1 MTEIEKIEKRRAY
14 QREYYKNYRKGKK
27 ALEYACNIEQ
37 AKKDREKRR
46 KLLQK
51 IACCLLVAVCLVCFS
66 ACDNEPKI
74 LYQSESVEVVREGNI
89 TLVSDLVADKEYSF
103 RSVRVKRSES
113 VSEPHTAIETDT
125 IKIEIIP
132 SGLRVY
138 DKTAN
143 KIFTY
148 QRKSLHNKG

>member
-1 MTEIEKIEKRRAY
+1 MKS
-14 QREYYKNYRKGKK
+14 
-27 ALEYACNIEQ
+27 
-37 AKKDREKRR
+37 
-46 KLLQK
+46 K
-51 IACCLLVAVCLVCFS
+51 IAFALLVCVCLMLFAGCN
-66 ACDNEPKI
+66 NEPEI
-74 LYQSESVEVVREGNI
+74 LYQSDSVTIAREGNI

-103 RSVRVKRSES
+103 RSVRVKRSEI
-113 VSEPHTAIETDT
+113 VSEPYTTVDTET

-132 SGLRVY
+132 TGLRVY

>member
-1 MTEIEKIEKRRAY
+1 MTETEKIEKRRAY

-27 ALEYACNIEQ
+27 ALEYACNVEQ
-37 AKKDREKRR
+37 AKKDRENRR

-51 IACCLLVAVCLVCFS
+51 IACCLLVAVCLMCFS
-66 ACDNEPKI
+66 ACDNEPKM
-74 LYQSESVEVVREGNI
+74 LYQSDGVTITREGNI

-113 VSEPHTAIETDT
+113 VLEPHTAIETGT

>member
-1 MTEIEKIEKRRAY
+1 MKS
-14 QREYYKNYRKGKK
+14 
-27 ALEYACNIEQ
+27 
-37 AKKDREKRR
+37 
-46 KLLQK
+46 K
-51 IACCLLVAVCLVCFS
+51 IAFALLVCVCLMLFAGCN
-66 ACDNEPKI
+66 NEPKT
-74 LYQSESVEVVREGNI
+74 LYQSDSVTITREGNI
-89 TLVSDLVADKEYSF
+89 TLVSDLIADKEYSF

-113 VSEPHTAIETDT
+113 VSEPYTTVDTDT

-138 DKTAN
+138 DKTAS

>member
-37 AKKDREKRR
+37 AKKDRENRQ

-51 IACCLLVAVCLVCFS
+51 IAFALLVSVCLMLFS
-66 ACDNEPKI
+66 GCNNEPKT
-74 LYQSESVEVVREGNI
+74 LYQSDSVTITREGNI
-89 TLVSDLVADKEYSF
+89 TLVSDLVADKEYNYITK
-103 RSVRVKRSES
+103 RVKRSEG
-113 VSEPHTAIETDT
+113 VLEPYTTVDTDT

>member
-1 MTEIEKIEKRRAY
+1 MKS
-14 QREYYKNYRKGKK
+14 
-27 ALEYACNIEQ
+27 
-37 AKKDREKRR
+37 
-46 KLLQK
+46 K
-51 IACCLLVAVCLVCFS
+51 IAFALLVSVCVMLFAGCN
-66 ACDNEPKI
+66 NEPKT
-74 LYQSESVEVVREGNI
+74 LYQSDGVTITREGNI

-103 RSVRVKRSES
+103 RSVRVKRSKS
-113 VSEPHTAIETDT
+113 VLEPHTAIETDT

-148 QRKSLHNKG
+148 QRKNLHNKG

>member
-1 MTEIEKIEKRRAY
+1 MTETEKIEKRRAY

-51 IACCLLVAVCLVCFS
+51 IACCLLVAVCLMCFS
-66 ACDNEPKI
+66 ACDNEPRI
-74 LYQSESVEVVREGNI
+74 LYQSDSVTITREGNI

-113 VSEPHTAIETDT
+113 VLEPHTAIETDT

-138 DKTAN
+138 DKTAK

>member
-1 MTEIEKIEKRRAY
+1 MKS
-14 QREYYKNYRKGKK
+14 
-27 ALEYACNIEQ
+27 
-37 AKKDREKRR
+37 
-46 KLLQK
+46 K
-51 IACCLLVAVCLVCFS
+51 IAFALLVCVCLMLFAGCN
-66 ACDNEPKI
+66 NEPEI
-74 LYQSESVEVVREGNI
+74 LYQSDSVTIAREGNI

-113 VSEPHTAIETDT
+113 VVEPYTTVDTDA

>member
-1 MTEIEKIEKRRAY
+1 MTETEKIEKRRAY

-27 ALEYACNIEQ
+27 ALEYAWNIEQ

-113 VSEPHTAIETDT
+113 VLEPHTAIETDT

>member
-1 MTEIEKIEKRRAY
+1 M
-14 QREYYKNYRKGKK
+14 KNKVAFVLLLSMCLMLFAG
-27 ALEYACNIEQ
+27 CN
-37 AKKDREKRR
+37 
-46 KLLQK
+46 
-51 IACCLLVAVCLVCFS
+51 
-66 ACDNEPKI
+66 NEPKT
-74 LYQSESVEVVREGNI
+74 LYQSDSVTIEREGNI

-113 VSEPHTAIETDT
+113 VLEPHTAIETDT